1 MPRNTLIVG
10 GILIVLGVVSYVA
23 SAFASVTALIPA
35 FLGVVL
41 VICGLIALKKPM
53 LGVHVALVV
62 ALLGLVGTFMNV
74 LKIGEV
80 FAGTAERP
88 LAVIV
93 SAITF
98 VLLLIYIALGVR
110 SFVAARRW
118 KKADAV
124 SQG

>member
-1 MPRNTLIVG
+1 MPRNTLIAG
-10 GILIVLGVVSYVA
+10 GVLVVLGVISYVA

-41 VICGLIALKKPM
+41 VICGLIARKKPM

-88 LAVIV
+88 LAVVV

-118 KKADAV
+118 KKADAI
-124 SQG
+124 SQA

>member
-74 LKIGEV
+74 VKIGEA

>member
-10 GILIVLGVVSYVA
+10 GILIVLGAISYVA
-23 SAFASVTALIPA
+23 SAFASWTALIPS

-41 VICGLIALKKPM
+41 VICGLIALRKPM
-53 LGVHVALVV
+53 LGVHAALVV
-62 ALLGLVGTFMNV
+62 ALLGLAGTLMNV
-74 LKIGEV
+74 VKLGEV

-98 VLLLIYIALGVR
+98 VLLLIYIVLGVR
-110 SFVAARRW
+110 SFIAARRW
-118 KKADAV
+118 KNADAAR
-124 SQG
+124 QG

>member
-10 GILIVLGVVSYVA
+10 GVLIVLGVVSYVA

-53 LGVHVALVV
+53 LGIHVALVV

-88 LAVIV
+88 LAVVV

-124 SQG
+124 SQA

>member
-23 SAFASVTALIPA
+23 SAFASLTALIPSL
-35 FLGVVL
+35 LGVVL

-53 LGVHVALVV
+53 LGIHVALVV
-62 ALLGLVGTFMNV
+62 ALLGLAGTVMNV
-74 LKIGEV
+74 VKLGEV

-98 VLLLIYIALGVR
+98 VLLLIYIGLGVR
-110 SFVAARRW
+110 SFITARRW
-118 KKADAV
+118 KTAEAA
-124 SQG
+124 SEA